1 MLNHRFHYP
10 QLTGWAILVPASALL
25 GVALSAL
32 HLPAAVLLAS
42 MLLAIVFAVRGVPLK
57 VPPLGMAFA
66 QGTLGCLVAHTL
78 NPGAVHRVAFEWPL
92 FLGVTLLV
100 MAASAVV
107 GTVLTRRQLMPG
119 TTAIWG
125 IAPGAAS
132 AMVLMADAYGADVR
146 LVAFMQ
152 YLRVVLVTLLA
163 TLVAGAWSHQ
173 AAAQGAVHTV
183 PAVDW
188 LAWNSTAHVATTVA
202 VVIGGIALSRRLRLA
217 VGAMMLPLGMGLLL
231 QGLAGVTLELP
242 PLLLALAYALLG
254 WSVGLRFSRGILLH
268 AWRLM
273 PCVLAAIFSMIA
285 FGMVLA
291 AGLHWLGGFDPLTA
305 YLATS
310 PGGADS
316 VAVISASAAVDSGFV
331 MAMQL
336 ARFAM
341 VLLTGPAAF
350 RWVARQSG
358 ASGCGAAS

>member
-1 MLNHRFHYP
+1 
-10 QLTGWAILVPASALL
+10 
-25 GVALSAL
+25 
-32 HLPAAVLLAS
+32 
-42 MLLAIVFAVRGVPLK
+42 
-57 VPPLGMAFA
+57 LGMAFA

-78 NPGAVHRVAFEWPL
+78 NPAAVHRVAFEWPL

-107 GTVLTRRQLMPG
+107 GVVLTRRQLLPG

-146 LVAFMQ
+146 LVALMQ

-163 TLVAGAWSHQ
+163 TLVAGVWSHQ
-173 AAAQGAVHTV
+173 AVAQGAPHAV

-188 LAWNSTAHVATTVA
+188 LAWNSTAHVATTLG
-202 VVIGGIALSRRLRLA
+202 VVLGGIWLSRRLRLA
-217 VGAMMLPLGMGLLL
+217 VGAMMLPLGIGLVL
-231 QGLAGVTLELP
+231 QGFAGATLELP
-242 PLLLALAYALLG
+242 PVMLAVAYALLG
-254 WSVGLRFSRGILLH
+254 WSVGLRFNRGILLH

-273 PCVLAAIFSMIA
+273 PYVLAAIFAMVA
-285 FGMVLA
+285 FGLVLA

-341 VLLTGPAAF
+341 VLLTGPAVF